1 MKNKEN
7 MFADIQKYAI
17 PSVRIAENE
26 LGMISQCLA
35 RAADRI
41 EKLET
46 ALKYIAKHG
55 RPVGI
60 VDKVAKEALKNP

>member
-7 MFADIQKYAI
+7 IFADIQKYAI
-17 PSVRIAENE
+17 PSIRIAENK
-26 LGMISQCLA
+26 LAGVSQCLA

-41 EKLET
+41 EKLEA

-55 RPVGI
+55 RVEI
-60 VDKVAKEALKNP
+60 TKIAKEALKD